1 MAQAQSLLAG
11 LWKREDG
18 GPPMFVF
25 PKETPRVGRSIPRY
39 RRAMEDQGSRL
50 LYLSI
55 IVAHF
60 CSGVRFGVCL
70 DQTH

>member
-1 MAQAQSLLAG
+1 
-11 LWKREDG
+11 
-18 GPPMFVF
+18 MFVF